1 MNSILL
7 GDYAVSVGNQFPLF
21 CVNKST
27 YEQTVG
33 NPHLRM
39 MIFLEDETGQKA
51 QSLKLLMTEEEEENQ
66 SG

>member
-1 MNSILL
+1 
-7 GDYAVSVGNQFPLF
+7 
-21 CVNKST
+21 
-27 YEQTVG
+27 
-33 NPHLRM
+33 M